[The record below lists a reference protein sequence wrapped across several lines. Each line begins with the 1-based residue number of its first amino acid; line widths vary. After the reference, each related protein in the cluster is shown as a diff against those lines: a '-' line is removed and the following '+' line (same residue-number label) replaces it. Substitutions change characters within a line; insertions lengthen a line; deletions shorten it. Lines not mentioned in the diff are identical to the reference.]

1 MSSLTQRRA
10 FRSQAVSTRRLARSA
25 SDIEIQPFKKR
36 EYIEGKFNFDSIRN
50 FKVTKKVL
58 YILFILSLS
67 LRITFMDRGLYHLID
82 MNQHLDQMQENLVF
96 LKQQNDGLKSE
107 IKQIK
112 SSPRY
117 QRKMAREHLGVIA
130 KDEYLILF
138 ERDLDLS
145 SN

>member
-1 MSSLTQRRA
+1 
-10 FRSQAVSTRRLARSA
+10 
-25 SDIEIQPFKKR
+25 
-36 EYIEGKFNFDSIRN
+36 
-50 FKVTKKVL
+50 
-58 YILFILSLS
+58 
-67 LRITFMDRGLYHLID
+67 MDRGLYHLID